1 MVGGRFKTDRSKFTC
16 FVSSTYLDMPQTFY
30 PSWSIVSIFL
40 NAFQYNCR
48 SKPFQTLYI
57 PWNTTSLLQENFFN
71 IPRHNDEWVH
81 LSCKSRY
88 SYLWEID
95 ITLWFALLTT
105 QCFLSVWITWWEEEF
120 ESRHGGSMW
129 GAILVYVLAIN
140 QVIQYFPTISLS
152 LWNFVCSKQERM
164 FFRITVNFF
173 ICFLNET
180 LSIGVSHIWILF
192 LGIISW
198 EEASFFNRGGVR
210 FSVGG
215 DSFLDGR

>member
-1 MVGGRFKTDRSKFTC
+1 MIGANSL
-16 FVSSTYLDMPQTFY
+16 YLDMPQTFT
-30 PSWSIVSIFL
+30 PLEASC
-40 NAFQYNCR
+40 QYFSTLFNTVAEVNLC
-48 SKPFQTLYI
+48 KPFISLYI
-57 PWNTTSLLQENFFN
+57 PSLLQENFFN

-129 GAILVYVLAIN
+129 GAILVNVLAIN

-152 LWNFVCSKQERM
+152 L
-164 FFRITVNFF
+164 
-173 ICFLNET
+173 
-180 LSIGVSHIWILF
+180 
-192 LGIISW
+192 
-198 EEASFFNRGGVR
+198 
-210 FSVGG
+210 
-215 DSFLDGR
+215 